1 MYLCSLKSELMGGR
15 LAAITGI
22 QGYVP
27 EYILTNTELEKLVDT
42 NDEWITT
49 RTGIKERHILKEPG
63 KAASDLGKIMVEKL
77 LEKTKTNPDDIE
89 LLICCTVTGDMVF
102 PDTAN
107 TICYKTGIKNAFGF
121 DINAACSGFL
131 FGLTTGA
138 KFIESGT
145 HKKVIV
151 VGVDVM
157 SSIIDYTDRATC
169 IIFGDGG
176 GAVLLEPDE
185 SGNGIIDSVF
195 HGDGSGR
202 EFLHMKAGGSL
213 KPPSHETVDKKEHYV
228 FQDGKP
234 VFKAAIKGMVDS
246 IQEVM
251 KRNHLT
257 KEDIDWLVPHQANI
271 RIING
276 VAEMLDFDKQKV
288 MINIQKYGNTT
299 SGTLP
304 LCLWEWEPKLKKG
317 DKILLTSF
325 GGGFTWGTTYLKW
338 AY

>member
-1 MYLCSLKSELMGGR
+1 MSKR

-22 QGYVP
+22 EGYVP
-27 EYILTNTELEKLVDT
+27 DYILTNAELEKMVDT

-49 RTGIKERHILKEPG
+49 RTGIKERHIMKEPG
-63 KAASDLGKIMVEKL
+63 KAASDMGKIMVERL
-77 LEKTKTNPDDIE
+77 LKKTNTHPDEIE

-131 FGLTTGA
+131 YGLTTGA
-138 KFIESGT
+138 KFIESGS

-151 VGVDVM
+151 VGVDMM

-176 GAVLLEPDE
+176 GAVLLQPDE
-185 SGNGIIDSVF
+185 SGNGIIDSMF

-213 KPPSHETVDKKEHYV
+213 KPPSHDTINLKEHFVY
-228 FQDGKP
+228 QDGKP
-234 VFKAAIKGMVDS
+234 VFKAAIKGMVES
-246 IQEVM
+246 ITEVM
-251 KRNHLT
+251 NRNHLT

-276 VAEMLDFDKQKV
+276 VAEMLNFDKEKI

-304 LCLWEWEPKLKKG
+304 LCLWDWESKLKKG
-317 DKILLTSF
+317 DKLLLTSF

>member
-1 MYLCSLKSELMGGR
+1 MPGS

-27 EYILTNTELEKLVDT
+27 DYILTNSELEKMVDT

-49 RTGIKERHILKEPG
+49 RTGIKERHILKDG
-63 KAASDLGKIMVEKL
+63 KAASDLGQKMVEGL
-77 LEKTKTNPDDIE
+77 LKKTNTNPDDIE

-107 TICYKTGIKNAFGF
+107 TICYKTGIRNAFGF

-151 VGVDVM
+151 AGLDVM

-176 GAVLLEPDE
+176 GAVLLEPDP

-213 KPPSHETVDKKEHYV
+213 KPPSLETVSNKEHYV
-228 FQDGKP
+228 YQDGKP

-251 KRNHLT
+251 KRNNLT
-257 KEDIDWLVPHQANI
+257 LDDIDWLVPHQANI

-276 VAEMLDFDKQKV
+276 VAEMLNFNKEKV
-288 MINIQKYGNTT
+288 MVNIQKYGNTT

-304 LCLWEWEPKLKKG
+304 LCLWEWEPRLKKG